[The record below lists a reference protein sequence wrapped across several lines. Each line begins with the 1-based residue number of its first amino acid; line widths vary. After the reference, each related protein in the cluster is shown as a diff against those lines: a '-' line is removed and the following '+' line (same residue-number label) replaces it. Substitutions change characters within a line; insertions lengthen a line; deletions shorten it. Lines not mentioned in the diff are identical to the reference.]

1 MKSSQLLSIV
11 CVAVLLNATALG
23 LIPSRASAQ
32 DGAGVDSR
40 QSQAG
45 LESSADKKSAKLA
58 ITGAWTG
65 TLEDNLA
72 GGGALHVNF
81 AEASNGKLTSE
92 WSFAFSGGTDFGTMR
107 GRVTATKVALRF
119 IFASKSPYTRCA
131 FSVTDLHASETEIT
145 GRYHFIACGP
155 GTHDEYGTLDIS
167 PD

>member
-1 MKSSQLLSIV
+1 MS
-11 CVAVLLNATALG
+11 ATALA
-23 LIPSRASAQ
+23 LIPARASAQ
-32 DGAGVDSR
+32 DGVVVDGQ

-45 LESSADKKSAKLA
+45 LESSPDMKSARLA

-81 AEASNGKLTSE
+81 AEASNGKLNSE
-92 WSFAFSGGTDFGTMR
+92 WSFAFSGGTDFGTMN
-107 GRVTATKVALRF
+107 GKVTAKKVALRF
-119 IFASKSPYTRCA
+119 IFAPKSPYTHCE